1 MSKTLLGQ
9 GISTRKLQSLKD
21 SRHAERVAVNCRVTY
36 FGEIPTQPHSGDGLT
51 KDISLSG
58 CKMVS
63 HSPVTRGT
71 LLTLTIALP
80 DGLAPLRLFSTHVV
94 WVSGPHFS
102 VRFLQL
108 SQENRKRLQCFILKH
123 INHSTLDNQ
132 RARFQIA

>member
-1 MSKTLLGQ
+1 MSKTLLGRSM
-9 GISTRKLQSLKD
+9 STRKPQLLKD

-36 FGEIPTQPHSGDGLT
+36 FGEIHTQPHTGDGLT
-51 KDISLSG
+51 RDISLSG
-58 CKMVS
+58 CKVIS

-80 DGLAPLRLFSTHVV
+80 DGHAPLRLFSAHVV

-102 VRFLQL
+102 VRFMHL
-108 SQENRKRLQCFILKH
+108 SQDNRRRLQSFILKH
-123 INHSTLDNQ
+123 ISHSTLDDH